1 MLRYGKTVLLV
12 SMVLGV
18 IVSLFSIGMSA
29 FLVDAPV
36 SLINL
41 AGFIAYLIV
50 GTAIF
55 RVSPMWPEELNWKWY
70 LTCLLWGGCASVGVV
85 SVIGS
90 PISTVLKRLNL
101 MFFEAALGGAYPEEI
116 SKLLGVALILI
127 VSQRFSRPWHGFV
140 VGGMVGLGFE
150 AFENIVYG
158 SFGCGWC
165 PVGVGI
171 SYGCRAWLAH
181 VFDGDFRASDRLCH
195 LPCRHSHAQAISIH
209 VRWFGGEFP
218 PPLCLE
224 HHHFRRKP
232 PDRVVGWCRH
242 RALQHVPGVLG
253 ALRPPNQNRRQR
265 PHHSPPPAVDFS
277 RRARARCAPRHAGH
291 AGCPTSRRLFDA
303 RTSGTP
309 PLSLGSGR
317 PATRQYGDTDLGAA
331 MRQNQNPSLGRFQGY
346 REESFAA

>member
-12 SMVLGV
+12 SVVLGV

-70 LTCLLWGGCASVGVV
+70 LICLLWGGCASVGVV

-158 SFGCGWC
+158 SFGAMID
-165 PVGVGI
+165 PNSDV
-171 SYGCRAWLAH
+171 
-181 VFDGDFRASDRLCH
+181 DGALSVWGYRTVAGPGLHMC
-195 LPCRHSHAQAISIH
+195 LTAISGLAI
-209 VRWFGGEFP
+209 GYAIYLADIP
-218 PPLCLE
+218 M
-224 HHHFRRKP
+224 RK
-232 PDRVVGWCRH
+232 RL
-242 RALQHVPGVLG
+242 AYMFGVLG
-253 ALRPPNQNRRQR
+253 TSFLLHFAWNTIISAGNLQIAWWIGVAIVLYGTFLSCWVHCVRQIKTEGSGPITV
-265 PHHSPPPAVDFS
+265 PHLPLASLEEPAPDAPPATQVMPGVQPPEGFS
-277 RRARARCAPRHAGH
+277 
-291 AGCPTSRRLFDA
+291 T
-303 RTSGTP
+303 
-309 PLSLGSGR
+309 
-317 PATRQYGDTDLGAA
+317 Q
-331 MRQNQNPSLGRFQGY
+331 
-346 REESFAA
+346 